1 MAQAISDPPADEH
14 IAACGLFCS
23 NCRKF
28 KIGRCQ
34 GCQIAPGFARCD
46 IRKCCIERGITICTE
61 CEEYP
66 SPRSYREC
74 TKINNPISKVLALIF
89 KSNRPAALALLRD
102 EGKTAYLQA
111 KRESGKM

>member
-1 MAQAISDPPADEH
+1 VAQAISNPPVNEH

-34 GCQIAPGFARCD
+34 GCQIAPGFARCS
-46 IRKCCIERGITICTE
+46 IRKCCIEKGITICAE
-61 CEEYP
+61 CEEYL
-66 SPRSYREC
+66 SPKSYLEC
-74 TKINNPISKVLALIF
+74 KKINNLITKVFALIF

-102 EGKTAYLQA
+102 EGRTAYLQA